1 MLSFVTKDLCFMS
14 ENRPASSLSQDGFEI
29 HRGVFSADEV
39 EVLKSEADRVAT
51 EAGSACVRNLNA
63 RSELFRELANSAKLR
78 KIFPSAPLSTVRS
91 LLFDK
96 TPEENWPVAWHQ
108 DLTIATKAEIPC
120 EGYGPWSVKDGVP
133 HAHAPV
139 DLLSQMVTARI
150 HLDPTP
156 AENGALMVI
165 PGSHQMGRIP
175 SEAISDTAAI
185 TSITCEC
192 QPGDVLLMSPLI
204 LHASRKSHIPNR
216 RRILHFEYAPPNAL
230 DPRLAWHED

>member
-1 MLSFVTKDLCFMS
+1 MS
-14 ENRPASSLSQDGFEI
+14 ENKRASGLSQDGFEI

-39 EVLKSEADRVAT
+39 EALRAEADRVAN
-51 EAGSACVRNLNA
+51 EAGSACVRNLNS
-63 RSELFRELANSAKLR
+63 RSELFRELSNSPMLR
-78 KIFPSAPLSTVRS
+78 EIFPSTPLSTVRS

-96 TPEENWPVAWHQ
+96 TPQENWPVDWHQ
-108 DLTIATKAEIPC
+108 DLTIATKSEICC
-120 EGYGPWSVKDGVP
+120 EGYGPWTVKDGVP

-150 HLDPTP
+150 HLDPTD
-156 AENGALMVI
+156 AENGALMVV

-175 SEAISDTAAI
+175 SELISEI
-185 TSITCEC
+185 TSSSVTCEC

-204 LHASRKSHIPNR
+204 LHSSRKSSIPNR

-230 DPRLAWHED
+230 DSRLCWHEA